1 MQPLHDKILVKRK
14 ESMTKSSGGIILTKV
29 AKDKPAE
36 GEVIAIGPG
45 KVNKKDI
52 LIPLE
57 VQVGDMIIFGPH
69 NGDKIEI
76 DGEEFII
83 LSESDV
89 FGVIE

>member
-1 MQPLHDKILVKRK
+1 MQPLHDKLLVKRK
-14 ESMTKSSGGIILTKV
+14 ESMTKTSGGIILTSV

-36 GEVIAIGPG
+36 GEVIAVGPG
-45 KVNKKDI
+45 KKSKLDVV
-52 LIPLE
+52 IPLE
-57 VQVGDMIIFGPH
+57 CKVGDKIIFGPH

-89 FGVIE
+89 FGIVE

>member
-1 MQPLHDKILVKRK
+1 MQPLHDKLLVKRK
-14 ESMTKSSGGIILTKV
+14 KSMAKTSGGIILTSV

-36 GEVIAIGPG
+36 GEVIAVGPG
-45 KVNKKDI
+45 KKSKLDI
-52 LIPLE
+52 VIPLE
-57 VQVGDMIIFGPH
+57 CQVGDKIIFGPN